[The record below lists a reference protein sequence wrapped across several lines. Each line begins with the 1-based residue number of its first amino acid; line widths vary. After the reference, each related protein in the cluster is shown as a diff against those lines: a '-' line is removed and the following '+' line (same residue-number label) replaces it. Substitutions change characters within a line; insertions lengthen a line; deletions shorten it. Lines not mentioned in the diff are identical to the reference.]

1 VRTLIKRVRAYPL
14 VNRAATTSAR
24 AVTRAAPALRPAAE
38 RHLPRFGIVRAP
50 LPNGRQLVLE
60 AAGDEPWT
68 SRLFW
73 RGWDGFYEP
82 ETLPVFFSLA
92 SSANVTFDIGAN
104 IGIFSLL
111 AGHANPRGRV
121 HAFEPDERA
130 FRRLVRHVEL
140 NGLSNVECHCTAV
153 ADVDGDVT
161 LHAATAARSEEAVAV
176 SAQTSVSRRHVE
188 AEGARVEHI
197 DERRTAAVTID
208 RFIDAHDIATVDLV
222 KLDVEGAEPL
232 VLAGMIE
239 TIRRHR
245 PDIVCEVL
253 DTEAGR
259 AVEAVLAPCGY
270 SWSQLTW
277 AGPVA
282 REHIAPVGSGV
293 WPNYLLTCS
302 D

>member
-1 VRTLIKRVRAYPL
+1 M
-14 VNRAATTSAR
+14 
-24 AVTRAAPALRPAAE
+24 
-38 RHLPRFGIVRAP
+38 
-50 LPNGRQLVLE
+50 
-60 AAGDEPWT
+60 
-68 SRLFW
+68 
-73 RGWDGFYEP
+73 
-82 ETLPVFFSLA
+82 
-92 SSANVTFDIGAN
+92 
-104 IGIFSLL
+104 
-111 AGHANPRGRV
+111 
-121 HAFEPDERA
+121 
-130 FRRLVRHVEL
+130 
-140 NGLSNVECHCTAV
+140 AV
-153 ADVDGDVT
+153 ADVDCDVT

-232 VLAGMIE
+232 VLAGMTE

-245 PDIVCEVL
+245 PDMVCEVL
-253 DTEAGR
+253 YTEAGR

-270 SWSQLTW
+270 SWSQLTC